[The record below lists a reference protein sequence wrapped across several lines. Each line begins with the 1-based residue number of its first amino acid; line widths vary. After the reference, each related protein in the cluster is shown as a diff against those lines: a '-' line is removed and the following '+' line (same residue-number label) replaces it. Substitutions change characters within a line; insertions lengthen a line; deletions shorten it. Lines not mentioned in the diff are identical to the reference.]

1 VSNDLDRTLSRVD
14 LEDRSVETIG
24 GVSSVGFLAQDERG
38 NVYASAF
45 DDPMVWRVDP
55 ATATVVD
62 RYRVKTRAV
71 GIAVG
76 GGSLWVVDRL
86 NNSVA
91 AFDLRT
97 GREQRTVAVGWDP
110 IFTGFGYG
118 SLWVSNSDSG
128 SVSVVDP
135 GIAKPRT
142 IEGITRPMGVAVGD
156 GAVWVASPDGPTVTR
171 IDPDTR
177 KVVATIPVA
186 GIGGVSGG
194 VYHLAVGA
202 GGVWVVDEDDQ
213 EVIRIDPRTNRV
225 AARISLP
232 VEPRGVTASAD
243 AVWVSV
249 AAPGADYP

>member
-1 VSNDLDRTLSRVD
+1 VSNDLDRTLSRID
-14 LEDRSVETIG
+14 LASRSVETIG

-45 DDPMVWRVDP
+45 DDPTVWRVDP
-55 ATATVVD
+55 TTATVVD

-76 GGSLWVVDRL
+76 GGALWVVDRL
-86 NNSVA
+86 KNSVA
-91 AFDLRT
+91 AFDLRS
-97 GREQRTVAVGWDP
+97 GRPQQSVAVGWDP
-110 IFTGFGYG
+110 IFAGFGYG
-118 SLWVSNSDSG
+118 SLWVSNSDSS

-135 GIAKPRT
+135 GDPKPRT
-142 IEGITRPMGVAVGD
+142 IEGIGRPMGVAIGD
-156 GAVWVASPDGPTVTR
+156 GAVWIASPDGPTVTR

-177 KVVATIPVA
+177 KVVATIPLA
-186 GIGGVSGG
+186 GTGSGG
-194 VYHLAVGA
+194 VYHVAVGA
-202 GGVWVVDEDDQ
+202 GGVWAVDEDDQ

-225 AARISLP
+225 VARISLP
-232 VEPRGVTASAD
+232 VEPRGVTASED